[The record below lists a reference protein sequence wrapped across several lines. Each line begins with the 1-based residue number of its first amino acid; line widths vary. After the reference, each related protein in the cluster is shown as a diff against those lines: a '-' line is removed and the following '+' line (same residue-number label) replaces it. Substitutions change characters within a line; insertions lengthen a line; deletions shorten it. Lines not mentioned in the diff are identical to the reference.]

1 MTAHPRATDLIPR
14 SASPSPLGEHSSL
27 LRLIACGSV
36 DHGKSTLLGR
46 LLYESNQ
53 LFDDQLDALASDSRK
68 FGTQGGELD
77 FSLLLDGLAAEREQN
92 ITIDVAYRFFATPRR
107 KFIVID
113 APGHEQYTANMATG
127 ASIAELALVVVA
139 ADDGLALQTKRHLVV
154 LSMLGI
160 RNIVLAVNK
169 MDRAGWSQDAFR
181 SIEAQFRQFAAGLGF
196 TDIVAIPVS
205 ATGGD
210 NVVACSA
217 HTAWYRGATL
227 LEYLDHVEPV
237 RAAPAAPFRMPIQ
250 LVSRPDP
257 QFRGYGGLITSGAVH
272 VGMAVR
278 IFPSGH
284 MSRIVRIVTFD
295 GDLTR
300 AAAGRSVTLTF
311 ADDFEASRG
320 DLVSGIEQV
329 PAVTDRIDARLF
341 WMSSDGLTP
350 GKNYLCKLATNSATA
365 RVEPDISVFDLDQRQ
380 LVGGQTIA
388 QNEIGVATLVFDRP
402 IAVDRYADGKHT
414 GSFILI
420 DPESY
425 DTVAMGCVEQIAA
438 PRKSWPATG
447 PTKQTSAARAGLA
460 RWSETHARSLAK
472 AVSWRTTGSIDTFVV
487 TFVISGNTKLAGT
500 VALTEVVT
508 KVFIYYCH
516 ERIWAWVPWGRRM
529 AKPVVAQEPAAS
541 G

>member
-1 MTAHPRATDLIPR
+1 MTAHARATDLAPG
-14 SASPSPLGEHSSL
+14 SASHLGEQSSL

-127 ASIAELALVVVA
+127 ASTAELALVVVA

-169 MDRAGWSQDAFR
+169 MDRAGWSQDAFL

-210 NVVACSA
+210 NVVACSP

-227 LEYLDHVEPV
+227 LEYLDHVEPI
-237 RAAPAAPFRMPIQ
+237 RTAQGAPFRMPIQ

-257 QFRGYGGLITSGAVH
+257 QFRGYGGLITSGVVH
-272 VGMAVR
+272 VGMPVQ

-295 GDLTR
+295 GDMER
-300 AAAGRSVTLTF
+300 ATAGRSVTLTF

-320 DLVSGIEQV
+320 DVVTGIAQV
-329 PAVTDRIDARLF
+329 PAVTERIVARLF
-341 WMSSDGLTP
+341 WMSSDALTP
-350 GKNYLCKLATNSATA
+350 GKSYLCKLATTSATA

-380 LVGGQTIA
+380 LVDGQAIA
-388 QNEIGVATLVFDRP
+388 QNEIGVATLIFDRP
-402 IAVDRYADGKHT
+402 IAVDRYADSKHT

-425 DTVAMGCVEQIAA
+425 DTVAMGCVEQIPV
-438 PRKSWPATG
+438 PRKSWSATG
-447 PTKQTSAARAGLA
+447 LTMPTSAGRGGLA
-460 RWSETHARSLAK
+460 RWSETHARSLVK
-472 AVSWRTTGSIDTFVV
+472 AVSWRATGSIDTFFV
-487 TFVISGNTKLAGT
+487 TFVISGNTKLAGS
-500 VALTEVVT
+500 VALTEIVT
-508 KVFIYYCH
+508 KIFIYYCH

-529 AKPVVAQEPAAS
+529 AKPAVAQEPAGS